1 MDKLFSDFML
11 LAGFSMIG
19 GGVLRS
25 ARDIL
30 IVASLR
36 RRQRSQRSH
45 RGISDSWT
53 KLDLPYS

>member
-11 LAGFSMIG
+11 LVGFSMIT

-25 ARDIL
+25 AQDIL

-36 RRQRSQRSH
+36 HRQRSH
-45 RGISDSWT
+45 HGISDS
-53 KLDLPYS
+53 